1 MTTDLLEQMRA
12 RTDQMVDDLATLVNV
27 ESPTTDLTATAACSE
42 VVDELAGER
51 IRARA
56 ERLVVGGRTH
66 LKWVFGPGSPRVVLV
81 GHFDTVW
88 PLGTLERWPFARDGD
103 TATGPGSFD
112 MKAGIVQMFH
122 ALSVLDNRDGIA
134 VLLNSDEEIGSP
146 SSRDLIRATAEEA
159 SAALVLEP
167 SKNGAL
173 KTERKGVATYRV
185 RVTGRAAHAGLDPE
199 KGINAGVELA
209 HQLLAI
215 AALGDEG
222 QGTMVTPTLG
232 SIGSSSNSIPGSA
245 VLQVDVRVPTIAED
259 KRVDEALRGLEPKLG
274 GTSIVVE
281 RSAGTPPLPRAS
293 TTRLFALAQ
302 EVAGSIGLPP
312 LEEASV
318 GGGSDGNH
326 IAGLGVRVLDGLGA
340 VGDLA
345 HAEGEHVFVPAMPE
359 RAALV
364 AGLVQ
369 DLLGK

>member
-1 MTTDLLEQMRA
+1 MTTGLLGRMRG
-12 RTDQMVDDLATLVNV
+12 RTDQMVDDLATLVSV
-27 ESPTTDLTATAACSE
+27 ESPTTDLAATAACAE

-51 IRARA
+51 IGAGA
-56 ERLVVGGRTH
+56 ERVVVDGRTH
-66 LKWVFGPGSPRVVLV
+66 LKWRFGSTSPRVVLV

-88 PLGTLERWPFARDGD
+88 PLGTLERWPFGRDGD

-112 MKAGIVQMFH
+112 MKAGIVQLFH
-122 ALSVLDNRDGIA
+122 AVSVLDSRDGLAI
-134 VLLNSDEEIGSP
+134 LLNSDEEIGSP

-159 SAALVLEP
+159 FAALVLEP
-167 SKNGAL
+167 SKSGAL
-173 KTERKGVATYRV
+173 KTERKGVANYRV
-185 RVTGRAAHAGLDPE
+185 SVTGRAAHAGLDPE
-199 KGINAGVELA
+199 KGINAGIELA

-215 AALGDEG
+215 AALGDDER
-222 QGTMVTPTLG
+222 GTTVTPTLG
-232 SIGSSSNSIPGSA
+232 SIGSSGNSIPGSA
-245 VLQVDVRVPTIAED
+245 ILQVDVRVPTIDEE

-274 GTSIVVE
+274 GTSIAVE
-281 RSAGTPPLPRAS
+281 RSAVTPPMPRSCS
-293 TTRLFALAQ
+293 TKLFALAQ

-345 HAEGEHVFVPAMPE
+345 HAEGEHVSVPAMPE